1 MCDPFLFTVIG
12 EQFHLTSICDS
23 DNDCGCIN
31 IDEGVP
37 VIGMGVA
44 VLLVIIEK
52 GLTYQEIA
60 KIPLG
65 EGSMRRGQVLEVNG
79 EKATG
84 QVPETLPEE
93 ALSKMSTPPKS
104 ESPIITPN
112 ELTEADGFVFGFPT
126 RNGMMAAQFKVFLDA
141 TGGLRRTQ
149 SLAGKPAGSST
160 ALALKVVAKKPLP
173 DTVVNDISSPLK
185 DQSAHVYII
194 CDGGNIEGF
203 ATKMT
208 EPQPKYSTTEK
219 QVLDML

>member
-1 MCDPFLFTVIG
+1 MWICLFTIRV
-12 EQFHLTSICDS
+12 CDFFFVHS

-37 VIGMGVA
+37 VIGMG
-44 VLLVIIEK
+44 IYER
-52 GLTYQEIA
+52 
-60 KIPLG
+60 
-65 EGSMRRGQVLEVNG
+65 RRGQVLEVNG
-79 EKATG
+79 EKAIDQSWVPSNVNPNLAAG
-84 QVPETLPEE
+84 RGVPKVPETLPEE

-104 ESPIITPN
+104 ESPIITPD

-126 RNGMMAAQFKVFLDA
+126 RYGMMAAQFKVFLDT

-160 ALALKVVAKKPLP
+160 ALALKVVAKKPLH
-173 DTVVNDISSPLK
+173 TMVNHISSPLK

-194 CDGGNIEGF
+194 CDGGNL
-203 ATKMT
+203 KDLLPRMT
-208 EPQPKYSTTEK
+208 ESQPKYSTTEK

>member
-1 MCDPFLFTVIG
+1 MQGVIG

-37 VIGMGVA
+37 VIRMEYK
-44 VLLVIIEK
+44 L
-52 GLTYQEIA
+52 
-60 KIPLG
+60 
-65 EGSMRRGQVLEVNG
+65 SQVLQFSWSSLKRPGDCKNSLRRRIYETWSGPGGV
-79 EKATG
+79 EAKLW
-84 QVPETLPEE
+84 QVPETLSEE
-93 ALSKMSTPPKS
+93 ALSKMSTPAKS

-126 RNGMMAAQFKVFLDA
+126 RYGMMAAQFKVFLDA
-141 TGGLRRTQ
+141 TGGLWRTQ

-160 ALALKVVAKKPLP
+160 ALALKLLRNHELISNIA

-185 DQSAHVYII
+185 DQSTHVYII
-194 CDGGNIEGF
+194 CDGENIEGF
-203 ATKMT
+203 AIKMT
-208 EPQPKYSTTEK
+208 EPQPKYSTSEK